1 LAQFSDVV
9 VHGDSVP
16 RLPNTSHIAL
26 RGVDG
31 EALMIRLDL
40 AGYAVSTGAA
50 CSSGTVEPS
59 RTLLALGMTSQ
70 EALSCLRVSLGISNT
85 AAEVDDFLEVLA
97 KEVAILRSRAADEPS
112 P

>member
-1 LAQFSDVV
+1 MDVV

-16 RLPNTSHIAL
+16 RLSNTSHIAL
-26 RGVDG
+26 PGVDG

-50 CSSGTVEPS
+50 CSSGAVEPS
-59 RTLLALGMTSQ
+59 KTLLALGMTSQ
-70 EALSCLRVSLGISNT
+70 EALSSLRVSFGISNT
-85 AAEVDDFLEVLA
+85 VAEVDDFLQVLSNEVEL
-97 KEVAILRSRAADEPS
+97 LRSRAAREPS